1 MADDEKELKPKIS
14 IIIPVYNVKP
24 YLASALDSVLN
35 QTYNNLEIIVV
46 DDGSFDGSE
55 KICDNYS
62 LKDDRIKLIH
72 TEHCGLS
79 ASRNIGLDIMKGNYV
94 AFLDADDI
102 LLPEAMEKSLSLM
115 LSNDVDGVSFKCF
128 YCNNPE
134 KILSKKIKKIKTP
147 SGLKQGIYSKKEI
160 LRAVAEERV
169 DLFLWNKLSKSEI
182 WDNLRFPN
190 GLVYEDR
197 YLIFKFIDRMKKVY
211 VLDEILVLYR
221 NRQDSI
227 TKKVNL
233 YLKDLLQARS
243 VFENYIET
251 HIPEIF
257 EQKHLHNV
265 RKDFLCSCIVHYAKI
280 LSSDFPEKSELLV
293 ELKNKISYLED
304 FVKIENCRIGIRFLY
319 FMIFN
324 HPVLCAK
331 FYPSVNYMNRCIK
344 KISRI
349 ILKLIK

>member
-1 MADDEKELKPKIS
+1 MAVDEKKLKPKIS

-24 YLASALDSVLN
+24 YLSSALDSVLS
-35 QTYNNLEIIVV
+35 QTYNNLEVIVV

-55 KICDNYS
+55 KICDDYS
-62 LKDDRIKLIH
+62 AKDDRIKLIH
-72 TEHCGLS
+72 SEHLGLS
-79 ASRNIGLDIMKGNYV
+79 AARNIGLDNMTGNYV

-102 LLPEAMEKSLSLM
+102 LLPEAMEKSLSSM
-115 LSNDVDGVSFKCF
+115 LANDVDGVSFKCF

-134 KILSKKIKKIKTP
+134 KAASKKIKKFKTP

-169 DLFLWNKLSKSEI
+169 DLFLWNKLSKCEI

-197 YLIFKFIDRMKKVY
+197 YLIFKILDKMKNVY
-211 VLDEILVLYR
+211 VLDDVFVLYR
-221 NRQDSI
+221 NRSDSI
-227 TKKVNL
+227 TKKSIL
-233 YLKDLLQARS
+233 YLKDLLEARS

-257 EQKHLHNV
+257 DQKHLDNV

-280 LSSDFPEKSELLV
+280 LSSDSPEKSELLGEV
-293 ELKNKISYLED
+293 KDKILYLED
-304 FVKIENCRIGIRFLY
+304 FVKIEDCRKGIRFLY
-319 FMIFN
+319 YMISS
-324 HPVLCAK
+324 HPKLTSK
-331 FYPSVNYMNRCIK
+331 FYPSVNYINRCIN
-344 KISRI
+344 KILRI
-349 ILKLIK
+349 IFFE